1 MKGKKFKLMKID
13 RFMTFYETEKTNLR
27 GPKNLKGKTMSLV
40 NLTIVRLG
48 KTQQFE
54 ESKIVKT

>member
-1 MKGKKFKLMKID
+1 MKID